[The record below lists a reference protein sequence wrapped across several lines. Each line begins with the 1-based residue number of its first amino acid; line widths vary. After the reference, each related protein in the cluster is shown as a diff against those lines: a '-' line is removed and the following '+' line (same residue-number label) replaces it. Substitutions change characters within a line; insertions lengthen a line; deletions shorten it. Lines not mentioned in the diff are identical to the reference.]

1 MYILQEATQQ
11 AANNAAVIWPQ
22 IGTIVVA
29 IISTLSTI
37 VLGWFTYNQHTK
49 NKTTDAKIEQMKKDA
64 DTKSDIRNEKMAKIY
79 GILWRI
85 LYETKADRVYIAQP
99 HPLTNALY
107 LSVGIEVKRKGLAK
121 NAIEDTLSLS
131 EIANFAADLSKREF
145 IFYADVAKDV
155 RDNRAKALFYCNGTE
170 SAVIRRLHDEQDWV
184 GSLFVEFVYKRN
196 DLVPAT
202 LKEMLAEAA
211 NEIQYDLPEFKCANH
226 KWK

>member
-1 MYILQEATQQ
+1 MTTLLES
-11 AANNAAVIWPQ
+11 NAAVIWPQ
-22 IGTIVVA
+22 IAGIVTALGTI
-29 IISTLSTI
+29 L
-37 VLGWFTYNQHTK
+37 LGYFTYNQYAK
-49 NKTTDAKIEQMKKDA
+49 NKKTDAKLEQMKKDA

-85 LYETKADRVYIAQP
+85 LYETRADRVYIAQP

-196 DLVPAT
+196 DLVPAV
-202 LKEMLAEAA
+202 LKDMLAEAA
-211 NEIQYDLPEFKCANH
+211 NEIQCDLPELKCAGH
-226 KWK
+226 RWK

>member
-1 MYILQEATQQ
+1 MTTLLES
-11 AANNAAVIWPQ
+11 NAAVIWPQ
-22 IGTIVVA
+22 IAGIVTALGTI
-29 IISTLSTI
+29 L
-37 VLGWFTYNQHTK
+37 LGYFTYNQYAK
-49 NKTTDAKIEQMKKDA
+49 NKKTDAKLEQMKKDA

-131 EIANFAADLSKREF
+131 EIANFASELSKREF
-145 IFYADVAKDV
+145 LFYADVVKDV

-170 SAVIRRLHDEQDWV
+170 SAVIRRLHDNEDWV

-202 LKEMLAEAA
+202 LKDMLAEAA
-211 NEIQYDLPEFKCANH
+211 NEIQYDLPEFKCSNH
-226 KWK
+226 RWK

>member
-1 MYILQEATQQ
+1 MTTLLES
-11 AANNAAVIWPQ
+11 NAAVIWPQ
-22 IGTIVVA
+22 IAGIVTALGTI
-29 IISTLSTI
+29 L
-37 VLGWFTYNQHTK
+37 LGYFTYNQYAK
-49 NKTTDAKIEQMKKDA
+49 NKKTDAKLEQMKKDA
-64 DTKSDIRNEKMAKIY
+64 DTKSEIRNEKMAKIY

-131 EIANFAADLSKREF
+131 EIANFASELSKREF
-145 IFYADVAKDV
+145 LFYADVVKDV

-170 SAVIRRLHDEQDWV
+170 SAVIRRLHDNEDWV

-202 LKEMLAEAA
+202 LKDMLAEAA
-211 NEIQYDLPEFKCANH
+211 NEIQYDLPEFKCSNH
-226 KWK
+226 RWK

>member
-1 MYILQEATQQ
+1 MTTLLES
-11 AANNAAVIWPQ
+11 NAAVIWPQ
-22 IGTIVVA
+22 IAGIVTALGTI
-29 IISTLSTI
+29 L
-37 VLGWFTYNQHTK
+37 LGYFTYNQYAK
-49 NKTTDAKIEQMKKDA
+49 NKKTDAKLEQMKKDA
-64 DTKSDIRNEKMAKIY
+64 DTKSDVRNEKMAKIY

-85 LYETKADRVYIAQP
+85 LYETQADRVYIAQP

-131 EIANFAADLSKREF
+131 EIANFASELSKREF
-145 IFYADVAKDV
+145 LFYADVVKDV

-170 SAVIRRLHDEQDWV
+170 SAVIRRLHNNEDWV

-202 LKEMLAEAA
+202 LKDMLAEAA
-211 NEIQYDLPEFKCANH
+211 NEIQYDIPEFKCSNH
-226 KWK
+226 RWK

>member
-1 MYILQEATQQ
+1 MTTLLES
-11 AANNAAVIWPQ
+11 NAAIIWPQ
-22 IGTIVVA
+22 IAAIITAVGTI
-29 IISTLSTI
+29 I
-37 VLGWFTYNQHTK
+37 LGWFTYNQHSK
-49 NKTTDAKIEQMKKDA
+49 NKMTDAKIENMKNEAEK
-64 DTKSDIRNEKMAKIY
+64 KNEIRNEKMAKIY
-79 GILWRI
+79 GVLWRI

-170 SAVIRRLHDEQDWV
+170 SAVIRRLHDDQDWV

-202 LKEMLAEAA
+202 LKGMLAEAA
-211 NEIQYDLPEFKCANH
+211 NEIQYDLPEFKCTNH
-226 KWK
+226 RWK

>member
-1 MYILQEATQQ
+1 M
-11 AANNAAVIWPQ
+11 
-22 IGTIVVA
+22 
-29 IISTLSTI
+29 
-37 VLGWFTYNQHTK
+37 
-49 NKTTDAKIEQMKKDA
+49 
-64 DTKSDIRNEKMAKIY
+64 
-79 GILWRI
+79 WRI

-131 EIANFAADLSKREF
+131 EIANFTADLSKREF

-170 SAVIRRLHDEQDWV
+170 SAVIRRLHDDQDWV

-196 DLVPAT
+196 DLIPAT
-202 LKEMLAEAA
+202 LKDMLAEAA
-211 NEIQYDLPEFKCANH
+211 NEIQYDLPEFKCTNH

>member
-1 MYILQEATQQ
+1 MTTLLES
-11 AANNAAVIWPQ
+11 NAAVIWPQ
-22 IGTIVVA
+22 IAGIVTALGTI
-29 IISTLSTI
+29 L
-37 VLGWFTYNQHTK
+37 LGYFTYNQYAK
-49 NKTTDAKIEQMKKDA
+49 NKKTDAKLEQMKKDA

-131 EIANFAADLSKREF
+131 EIANFASELSKREF
-145 IFYADVAKDV
+145 LFYADVVKDV

-170 SAVIRRLHDEQDWV
+170 SAVIRRLHDNEDWV

-202 LKEMLAEAA
+202 LKELLAEAA
-211 NEIQYDLPEFKCANH
+211 NEIQYDLPEFKCSNH
-226 KWK
+226 RWK

>member
-1 MYILQEATQQ
+1 MTTQIET
-11 AANNAAVIWPQ
+11 NADGIWPQ
-22 IGTIVVA
+22 IAGIITALGTI
-29 IISTLSTI
+29 L
-37 VLGWFTYNQHTK
+37 LGYFTYNQYAK
-49 NKTTDAKIEQMKKDA
+49 NKKTDAKLEQMKKDA
-64 DTKSDIRNEKMAKIY
+64 ETKSDIRNEKIAKIY

-85 LYETKADRVYIAQP
+85 LYETKNNRVYIAQP
-99 HPLTNALY
+99 QPLTNALY
-107 LSVGIEVKRKGLAK
+107 WSVGIEVKRKGLAK

-196 DLVPAT
+196 DLIPAT

-211 NEIQYDLPEFKCANH
+211 NEIQYDLPEFKCTNH